1 MTEFRDTRG
10 VLKDRAA
17 LVALSRNYLG
27 DTSLTDYRI
36 TVAADTGV
44 HKEFVNIFKTHGTA
58 VYEVFAVAGTIV
70 AARDRHF
77 VVRAVKTVIFVGV
90 VKRDRHLGKAHLTA
104 ALGTDEDNVLHLRS
118 ADALGRYFAE
128 HPAHSVG
135 DIRFSAS
142 VRTDDDGRAALEGQ
156 FRFIR
161 EGFEALHF
169 KRFEIH
175 RLPPLIRF
183 SII

>member
-1 MTEFRDTRG
+1 MTEFCNTCG

-17 LVALSRNYLG
+17 LVALSRNYFG

-36 TVAADTGV
+36 TVASDTGV
-44 HKEFVNIFKTHGTA
+44 HKELVNIFKTHGTA
-58 VYEVFAVAGTIV
+58 VYEIFAVAGTVI

-77 VVRAVKTVIFVGV
+77 VVRTVETVRLIGV
-90 VKRDRHLGKAHLTA
+90 VKGDRHLGKAHLAA
-104 ALGTDEDNVLHLRS
+104 ALGTYEDNVLHFRS
-118 ADALGRYFAE
+118 ADTLRRDLAE
-128 HPAHSVG
+128 NPAHGVRN
-135 DIRFSAS
+135 IRFSAS
-142 VRTDDDGRAALEGQ
+142 VRTDDDGSAALEGQ